1 MARLTTVVIL
11 ILVLGSLFF
20 AGCVFPYGTQLHDQ
34 VRRIAR
40 PHSFS
45 IVNWEVNTLSHRL
58 FGLFDRPEAEID
70 DVKTVK
76 DFFISLD
83 HAGSGESDDADL
95 EERAECILNKQIRE
109 ALREEGILNPLDDL
123 LRVGLVF
130 PPLAFEFE
138 PSPDLL
144 VVSPRDEIKLQDR
157 VVLAPDL
164 TVEEKE
170 SIESQVDELGV
181 SSLVVE
187 LGGVGFTYPT
197 MVTETSNIRFALH
210 AIVEEWLHQYL
221 AFKPLGFLYLLDA
234 VGIRGDYQV
243 VTMNE
248 TVAGI
253 VSKEIG
259 DKVYKKYY
267 APEGWSARGGP
278 RNGETVSEFHR
289 EMRTI
294 RVQVDQYLAQGEVG
308 KAEEFM
314 REKREYLAE
323 KGYYLRKLNQAY
335 FAFHGTYAYKPGS
348 VSPIGEDLQELRER
362 CSSLGEFMRKVTGMT
377 SYDNLKEAVGA
388 ES

>member
-1 MARLTTVVIL
+1 MARLTTAVIS

-45 IVNWEVNTLSHRL
+45 IVNWEINTLSHRL

-70 DVKTVK
+70 DVDTVK
-76 DFFISLD
+76 KFFTSLD
-83 HAGSGESDDADL
+83 HAGSGESGDTNL
-95 EERAECILNKQIRE
+95 EQRAECILNKQIRE
-109 ALREEGILNPLDDL
+109 ALREESILNPLDDL

-138 PSPDLL
+138 SSPDLL

-157 VVLAPDL
+157 VVLDPDL
-164 TVEEKE
+164 TVEDKE
-170 SIESQVDELGV
+170 SIESHVDELGV

-210 AIVEEWLHQYL
+210 AIVEEWVHQYL

-267 APEGWSARGGP
+267 APEGWEKP
-278 RNGETVSEFHR
+278 QNGEKVSEFHR
-289 EMRTI
+289 EMRAI
-294 RVQVDQYLAQGEVG
+294 RIQVDQHLAQSEVEE
-308 KAEEFM
+308 AERFM

-348 VSPIGEDLQELRER
+348 VSPIGKDLQELRER
-362 CSSLGEFMRKVTGMT
+362 CSSLKGFMRKVTGMT
-377 SYDNLKEAVGA
+377 DYEELKKAVGS